1 MKWKNWLLM
10 VIEYNRYEI
19 IVNQIK
25 DTKDKIKQKLENEE
39 SISIQNKIE
48 EKYNEKIKNM
58 WSRGVKSPYYHLL
71 PVKGNYEVL
80 QQINKDIKKNLIYD
94 DKEKEKN
101 VRKNIPISKKLKI
114 GKKN

>member
-1 MKWKNWLLM
+1 M

-58 WSRGVKSPYYHLL
+58 
-71 PVKGNYEVL
+71 
-80 QQINKDIKKNLIYD
+80 
-94 DKEKEKN
+94 
-101 VRKNIPISKKLKI
+101 
-114 GKKN
+114 

>member
-1 MKWKNWLLM
+1 
-10 VIEYNRYEI
+10 
-19 IVNQIK
+19 
-25 DTKDKIKQKLENEE
+25 
-39 SISIQNKIE
+39 
-48 EKYNEKIKNM
+48 
-58 WSRGVKSPYYHLL
+58 
-71 PVKGNYEVL
+71 VKGNYEVL